1 MNGLRSC
8 AFAYAAGSVG
18 GLANSI
24 AVWLFGAI
32 GITAA
37 LGVAIGPALTPPWL
51 YPRLVWGGIWGALL
65 LLPILRRRVV
75 LRGLLFGLGPT
86 IVQLGIVLPI
96 KAQKGMLGL
105 ELGTLTPVFVL
116 IFNSV
121 WGIVAAWLYARL
133 RRAGH

>member
-1 MNGLRSC
+1 MNGLRNC
-8 AFAYAAGSVG
+8 AFAYAAGGVG

-37 LGVAIGPALTPPWL
+37 LGVAISPALTPPWL

-65 LLPILRRRVV
+65 LLPILHNRVV

-86 IVQLGIVLPI
+86 IVQLGIVFPV

-105 ELGTLTPVFVL
+105 DLGTLTPVFVL

-133 RRAGH
+133 RRTGR